1 LRAALARLTRVPPGG
16 ISSILFVCGRNAV
29 RSPMAEALAGSI
41 FPGRFY
47 VRSAGVA
54 AGERDPFV
62 DAVLAEA
69 GLSLGDHR
77 PRQLEDLDDTNF
89 DLAVTLSP
97 EAHHRTLELTRTQA
111 IDVEYWPTPDPT
123 LASGSREQI
132 LAAYR
137 ELRERLAARIR
148 DRLAGGAAA
157 EFTHPEG

>member
-1 LRAALARLTRVPPGG
+1 VPDGR

-29 RSPMAEALAGSI
+29 RSPMAEVLVEAL

-69 GLSLGDHR
+69 GLSLDDHK

-89 DLAVTLSP
+89 DLAITLSP
-97 EAHHRTLELTRTQA
+97 QAHHRTLELTRTHA

-123 LASGSREQI
+123 LAAGSREQI
-132 LAAYR
+132 LSAYR
-137 ELRERLAARIR
+137 DVRERLAARIR
-148 DRLAGGAAA
+148 ERFAEAAA
-157 EFTHPEG
+157 AREFTHSEG